1 MQIGFLS
8 GKCVSKQ
15 GLFERIQNNATAFA
29 KALLEQVLLQQSA
42 KEFTA
47 GLFTGF
53 GKVLLQDSTTLR
65 LPQVLSSVFPGN
77 HSRGEQK
84 AVARIQ
90 SIIDIKAMKFIDFVL
105 GSFTQNDQSASST
118 VTAFVKKGD
127 LVIRDLGYFVLS
139 TFQELIKAEV
149 YFLSRL
155 RFGVN
160 LYDKNGCA
168 LALKDLLKP
177 GKPVDKWVFIGA
189 EKRIW
194 VRLIMLPLP
203 AAKVNEKIRK
213 AKQDRDKRLNH
224 SREYY
229 QWLEYSVYITTVDDN
244 IWAAKDVAKA
254 YRVRWQIEIIFKSWK
269 TGFHL
274 QELLH
279 EGCGNVHRVKV
290 SIYLMLLFICL
301 FMNKIYARYSYAI
314 QKQTNKKISL
324 LKLATFTA
332 QHINEIFLL
341 PQIRLKEIITKYCC
355 YDSRH
360 DRINMTDLYQKFK
373 Y

>member
-1 MQIGFLS
+1 MQIGLLS

-15 GLFERIQNNATAFA
+15 GLFERIQSSATAFA
-29 KALLEQVLLQQSA
+29 KALLQQVLLQQSA

-47 GLFTGF
+47 ALFTRF

-77 HSRGEQK
+77 HSCGEQK

-127 LVIRDLGYFVLS
+127 LVIRDLGYFALS
-139 TFQELIKAEV
+139 TFQRLIKAEV

-155 RFGVN
+155 RYGVN

-168 LALKDLLKP
+168 LSLKSLLKP

-203 AAKVNEKIRK
+203 AVQVNEKIRK

-229 QWLEYSVYITTVDDN
+229 QWLGYSVYITTVDN
-244 IWAAKDVAKA
+244 TVWTAKDAAKA

-279 EGCGNVHRVKV
+279 EGCGNEHRVKV
-290 SIYLMLLFICL
+290 SIYLMLLFMCL
-301 FMNKIYARYSYAI
+301 FMNKIYIRYSYAI

-324 LKLATFTA
+324 LKLAVFTA
-332 QHINEIFLL
+332 QHLMEIFLL
-341 PQIRLKEIITKYCC
+341 PHRRLKELITRHCC